1 MWSIFI
7 EVMIYVENYLEH
19 SKLSKIMERD
29 HCIFFSS
36 KILISFLFAP
46 KGQSQHGEPMS
57 I

>member
-57 I
+57 V